1 MLPDRATATPFTEVV
16 RNFTEVPDSEAREAR
31 TRTDREELESA

>member
-16 RNFTEVPDSEAREAR
+16 RDFTEVPDSEARDAW
-31 TRTDREELESA
+31 TDREELESA